1 MNYDLVNY
9 GPKKYTQMKKLMT
22 KITRSAP
29 ILPCLLLASLSF
41 NTALGIAKD
50 TEATSSAE
58 PKIVSISNPIA
69 SYSVHIGDKLNRKIV
84 LDVPAP
90 YQIASDAFPKKGTKD
105 KGIELVEVNVEADQQ
120 KSKTIYTLNL
130 SYQTFI
136 NANTPTVMQL
146 PAEKIAV
153 SGIAKAIELP
163 AWGFWF
169 SPLVTGNTEVAEK
182 NLQHDYRSPLV
193 DMSAHRT
200 RLIAFLSMLVVS
212 LLALLYVNADG
223 NWLPFMG
230 GAFARAHRQL
240 KRLYKNPAS
249 KSPADEKQALVYIHE
264 AFNKHYRANIFARDI
279 EHFLTMRPSFRKMK
293 TDIEQ
298 FFNDSNQ
305 SLYSIEAR
313 DSKKVIADLVVLSKQ
328 LRDCERGV

>member
-1 MNYDLVNY
+1 MIGLSTSLTLQAAEEVNAA
-9 GPKKYTQMKKLMT
+9 
-22 KITRSAP
+22 KI
-29 ILPCLLLASLSF
+29 ASL
-41 NTALGIAKD
+41 T
-50 TEATSSAE
+50 
-58 PKIVSISNPIA
+58 NPA
-69 SYSVHIGDKLNRKIV
+69 QSYGVHIGDKLSRKIV

-90 YQIASDAFPKKGTKD
+90 YQIASSAFPKKGTKD
-105 KGIELVEVNVEADQQ
+105 KGIELVEVNVETDQQ

-130 SYQTFI
+130 SYQAFI
-136 NANTPTVMQL
+136 NTSTPTVLQL
-146 PAEKIAV
+146 PVEKFTVTGGEKPVVID
-153 SGIAKAIELP
+153 LP

-182 NLQHDYRSPLV
+182 NLQHDYKPPLV

-200 RLIAFLSMLVVS
+200 RLIAFLSMLTVS

-230 GAFARAHRQL
+230 GAFAKAHRQL
-240 KRLYKNPAS
+240 KRLS
-249 KSPADEKQALVYIHE
+249 KSSTTKTPADEKQALVYIHE

-293 TDIEQ
+293 RDIEQ
-298 FFNDSNQ
+298 FFNNSNQ
-305 SLYSIEAR
+305 SLYSIETR
-313 DSKKVIADLVVLSKQ
+313 DSKKVIADLVILSQQ